1 MRSRNYAISAL
12 IFSVIFFLLLI
23 FLLDLFSTNWFNKHQ
38 SSELDHTILAS
49 SIFDPA
55 LGFKPLTHP
64 HYIAGNS
71 PKTKLI
77 LLGDSIAYGYRHS
90 HPNQIATLL
99 HQRAPGIE
107 IINLSGVGFN
117 SLQSYLNLF
126 IYLLREPWPNYII
139 WLNGP
144 NDPRENMKTEF
155 YISRPEIRK
164 NYQNFCV
171 DSFPSNRHPHFFRT
185 SELNKRNT
193 SHIIPKLLGEI
204 AEDILSKFYQQGS
217 LLEVLQSSELML
229 CAKEKDVPDG
239 QDVMIY
245 LNQKIAKI
253 ASEHKTKFASILLP
267 YKEFYQI
274 YQGNETLDI
283 EEKMT
288 NANIEV
294 LNISSLLKNE
304 TANSIF
310 LTPLNDSDDHFSLR
324 THQIIVQAICQN
336 ILGDFCLDQVSN

>member
-1 MRSRNYAISAL
+1 MKSRNHVISAL
-12 IFSVIFFLLLI
+12 VFSVLFFLLLI

-38 SSELDHTILAS
+38 SSELDHTILVS
-49 SIFDPA
+49 SVFDPA
-55 LGFKPLTHP
+55 LGFKPVHRP
-64 HYIAGNS
+64 HYAAMNS
-71 PKTKLI
+71 PKAKLV

-90 HPNQIATLL
+90 HQNQIATLL
-99 HQRAPGIE
+99 HQRAPDIE

-126 IYLLREPWPNYII
+126 IYLLKDPWPNYII

-144 NDPRENMKTEF
+144 NDSRENMKTEF
-155 YISRPEIRK
+155 YITRPEIRK

-171 DSFPSNRHPHFFRT
+171 DSFPSNRHPHFFRI

-193 SHIIPKLLGEI
+193 SHIVPQ
-204 AEDILSKFYQQGS
+204 ILSEITEDVLNKFYQDGS
-217 LLEVLQSSELML
+217 LLEILQSAELML
-229 CAKEKDVPDG
+229 CAKEKDIPDG
-239 QDVMIY
+239 QDVMIF
-245 LNQKIAKI
+245 LNQKIAKL
-253 ASEHKTKFASILLP
+253 ASQHRTKFVSILLP

-294 LNISSLLKNE
+294 LNISSLLKSEN
-304 TANSIF
+304 ANSIF

-324 THQIIVQAICQN
+324 THQIIVQAICQK
-336 ILGDFCLDQVSN
+336 ILGEFCSGQ